1 MQEFNG
7 LINITKAHF
16 QLYMNKTKIRILVSG
31 ITYNTISNY
40 KPDAW
45 HLDCFTSI
53 ENLVDINEYLIT
65 IKYF

>member
-1 MQEFNG
+1 
-7 LINITKAHF
+7 
-16 QLYMNKTKIRILVSG
+16 MNKTKIRILVSG

-40 KPDAW
+40 EPDAW